1 MKKSRSEVSE
11 DVEETRMSEAPQ
23 PPATILK
30 LEGLA
35 AVSDETSILEQMT
48 MLGEELDQEKRP
60 VVSDSDE
67 TGVLERMTMLEDD
80 HDQENMAVVGD
91 NEDALGRSERDLIQ
105 ERLLDTDD
113 EDEEDEDGPNETLE
127 ETNIEIKEECRTP
140 EEHLSESIKTLLTK
154 EIRIINRTVKAN
166 LRSKEIKLKSFEA
179 KIRSLE
185 AEKEELSTKYKKYK
199 EMAVKLTKEKGT
211 CGKSSGGGNK
221 QLEEENLELKMNL
234 KSVLDNLRNEE
245 ESNWRES

>member
-1 MKKSRSEVSE
+1 MTKRKLRGPASVRNKLKKSRSEVSE
-11 DVEETRMSEAPQ
+11 DAEETRTSEAPQ

-60 VVSDSDE
+60 VVSDE

-80 HDQENMAVVGD
+80 HDQENMAVAGD
-91 NEDALGRSERDLIQ
+91 NEDALDRSERDLIQ

-113 EDEEDEDGPNETLE
+113 EDEDGPNETLE
-127 ETNIEIKEECRTP
+127 ESNIEIKEECRTP

-166 LRSKEIKLKSFEA
+166 LHSKEIKLKSFEA

-199 EMAVKLTKEKGT
+199 EMAVKFCL
-211 CGKSSGGGNK
+211 
-221 QLEEENLELKMNL
+221 
-234 KSVLDNLRNEE
+234 
-245 ESNWRES
+245 